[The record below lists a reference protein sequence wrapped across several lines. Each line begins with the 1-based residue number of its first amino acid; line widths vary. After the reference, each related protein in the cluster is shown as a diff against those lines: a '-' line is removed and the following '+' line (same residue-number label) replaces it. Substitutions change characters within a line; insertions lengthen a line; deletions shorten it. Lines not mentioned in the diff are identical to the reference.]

1 MAYVSARVTSDRE
14 SLRTFVRLARG
25 EGGDGLRSPAGLRLR
40 ALGGHRV
47 LVRPGT
53 SDLDTV
59 WGTFGRRYHLPPPD
73 LGTPHTIWDLGANV
87 GLTMAHFAFLFPHAR
102 VLGVELDGENVAL
115 ARQNL
120 APWSDRCEVIH
131 AAVWS
136 TDGEV
141 RYRGWS
147 GGTSNYQ
154 VMDVPDGVP
163 VRAVSLPTL
172 LRERGGPVDYLKID
186 VEGAER
192 ELLCDSTGWASQVR
206 CLKVELH
213 GDYRI
218 QDCEADLRRLGYQTR
233 PDPHHWACVIGL
245 RPA

>member
-59 WGTFGRRYHLPPPD
+59 WGTFGRRYHLPPAD

-163 VRAVSLPTL
+163 ATGADESRCADCFKVSRCSVESTTRSLRNVVCVWADELGSRMMSTTFLVR
-172 LRERGGPVDYLKID
+172 G
-186 VEGAER
+186 
-192 ELLCDSTGWASQVR
+192 ST
-206 CLKVELH
+206 
-213 GDYRI
+213 I
-218 QDCEADLRRLGYQTR
+218 
-233 PDPHHWACVIGL
+233 
-245 RPA
+245 